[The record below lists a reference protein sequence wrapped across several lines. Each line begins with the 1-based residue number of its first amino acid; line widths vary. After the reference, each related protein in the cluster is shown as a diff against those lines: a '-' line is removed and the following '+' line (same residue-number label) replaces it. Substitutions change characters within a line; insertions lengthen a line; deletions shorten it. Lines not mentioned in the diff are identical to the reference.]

1 MVQVEK
7 IQEEIRVDTYND
19 IIFEVEKGR
28 ARVVLNRPK
37 ALNALSFEMAKR
49 FDARLAAWAE
59 DPTVRL
65 VVIEGAGER
74 AFCAGGDI
82 RELYQSMGDPASTLA
97 ADFYR
102 VEYRLNHRIFA
113 FRKPYVALIDGVVM
127 GGGVGV
133 SVHGSHRVVGDKLL
147 FAMPETGIG
156 LFPDVGGSYFLPR
169 LPGRLGFYLGLTGA
183 RIGAADALYC
193 GIATHYAPSDRMPAL
208 AAALAEAGAADD
220 PKAAIE
226 AAIASFAADP
236 GPAPLARHRAAI
248 DRCFAPD
255 TVEGVLDALR
265 AEGSDWARETLATL
279 EKKSPT
285 SLKVT
290 LRQLQRGADLDFAAA
305 MRMEYRLSQHFCAGH
320 DFREGIRAVVI
331 DKDNAPRWRPDRLD
345 AVSEADVEAYF
356 APLAEGDL
364 EL

>member
-1 MVQVEK
+1 MDQVKEK
-7 IQEEIRVDTYND
+7 QKEISVDTYND
-19 IIFEVEKGR
+19 IIFEVERGR
-28 ARVVLNRPK
+28 ARVLLNRPK

-49 FDARLAAWAE
+49 FDARLSEWAE
-59 DPTVRL
+59 DPAVRF

-82 RELYQSMGDPASTLA
+82 RELYRSMNDPASTLA

-102 VEYRLNHRIFA
+102 VEYRLNHRIHA
-113 FRKPYVALIDGVVM
+113 FPKPYVALIDGVVM

-193 GIATHYAPSDRMPAL
+193 GIATHYVPSDRF
-208 AAALAEAGAADD
+208 AALRTALDEGGAEGID
-220 PKAAIE
+220 
-226 AAIASFAADP
+226 AAIARFAADP
-236 GPAPLARHRAAI
+236 GPAPLAAHRAAI
-248 DRCFAPD
+248 DRCFAAG

-265 AEGSDWARETLATL
+265 AEGTEWARETLAGL
-279 EKKSPT
+279 AKKSPT

-290 LRQLQRGADLDFAAA
+290 LRQLQRGAGLDFAAA

-345 AVSEADVEAYF
+345 AVSEADVESYF
-356 APLAEGDL
+356 APLPGGDL